1 MPDLLGI
8 SVSGLIAF
16 ERALATTSHNIA
28 NAATEGYVRQR
39 TDFAAREPQ
48 GFGSGFIGRGV
59 DVTSVRRL
67 ISQFSASQ
75 LRYANS
81 DLGGAQAFADL
92 AVRVDTLLG
101 EAGTDITASMQQ
113 FFSAVQDVAT
123 NPSSLAARQV
133 MLARAGSVAD
143 RFRSASQQ
151 LDRIQDDARTQIR
164 AGVDE
169 VTRLA
174 AGIATLNGDITAATS
189 AMGGQPPNDLLDE
202 RDRLLTRLSEFVN
215 VSVVDADDGAV
226 NVFIGSGQTLVL
238 GSIASSLSAA
248 PAAGDASWLEVRFRD
263 GGGEQVINSA
273 ITGGELGGLLEAH
286 AGLLEGVRQQLGLTA
301 TALAVAANEQQAAG
315 FDLDGAFGAALFSV
329 AAPRASADAGNTGT
343 AVLSASVAD
352 LATLTGED
360 YLLQFDGSAWS
371 ARRESDGTAVAVT
384 GTGTALDPL
393 GFGGLSVV
401 VGAGAAAGDRFALQS
416 AGAAAGSLAV
426 TLADPRGIAAAAPLR
441 TAAVAGNRGNGTISA
456 GEVVDAADAALLDDV
471 EIEFLDANTYS
482 VNGAGSFAWVAGA
495 EIQVNGWSVRISG
508 QPVAGDRFRV
518 EENTGGTGD
527 NRNALLLASLQGRG
541 VIAGGTVSIADSAS
555 ALVSRVGAL
564 SAEAETTAAARQTLQ
579 ANAKNTLLAQSGVNL
594 DEEAAEMLKWQQAY
608 QAAAQAITIADSMF
622 RTLLAA
628 TQR

>member
-59 DVTSVRRL
+59 DVTTVRRL

-81 DLGGAQAFADL
+81 DLGGSRAFADL

-101 EAGTDITASMQQ
+101 EAGTDITASLQQ
-113 FFSAVQDVAT
+113 FFAAVQDVAT
-123 NPSSLAARQV
+123 NPTSLAARQV
-133 MLARAGSVAD
+133 MLARANSVAD

-151 LDRIQDDARTQIR
+151 LDQIQQDARTQVR
-164 AGVDE
+164 TGVDE

-174 AGIATLNGDITAATS
+174 SGIAKLNGDITSATS

-202 RDRLLTRLSEFVN
+202 RDRLLTRLSELVN

-238 GSIASSLSAA
+238 GSLASSLTAV
-248 PAAGDASWLEVRFRD
+248 PAAADASWLEIRFRD
-263 GGGEQVINSA
+263 GATEQVINSS

-301 TALAVAANEQQAAG
+301 TALAEAANAQQAAG
-315 FDLDGAFGAALFSV
+315 FDLDGRFGAALFTV
-329 AAPRASADAGNTGT
+329 TGPRIAAASGNAGT
-343 AVLSASVAD
+343 AVLAASVDD
-352 LATLTGED
+352 LAALTGED
-360 YLLQFDGSAWS
+360 YLLQYDGSAWS
-371 ARRESDGTAVAVT
+371 VRRESDGTAVAVT

-393 GFGGLSVV
+393 RFGGLAVV
-401 VGAGAAAGDRFALQS
+401 TGAGAAAGDRFALQS
-416 AGAAAGSLAV
+416 AGGAGGSLAV
-426 TLADPRGIAAAAPLR
+426 TLADPRGIAAAAPVR
-441 TAAVAGNRGNGTISA
+441 TSSVAGNRGNGVISA
-456 GEVVDAADAALLDDV
+456 GEVIDAADSALLDDV

-482 VNGAGSFAWVAGA
+482 VNGAGSFAYVPGT
-495 EIQVNGWSVRISG
+495 EIQANGWSVRIDG

-527 NRNALLLASLQGRG
+527 NRNALLLASLQQRG
-541 VIAGGTVSIADSAS
+541 VIAGGSVSIGDSAS

-564 SAEAETTAAARQTLQ
+564 SAEAETAAAARQTLQ

>member
-48 GFGSGFIGRGV
+48 GYGSGFIGRGV
-59 DVTSVRRL
+59 DVTTVRRL

-101 EAGTDITASMQQ
+101 EAGTDITASLQQ
-113 FFSAVQDVAT
+113 FFAAVQDVAT
-123 NPSSLAARQV
+123 NPNSLAARQV
-133 MLARAGSVAD
+133 MLARANSVAD

-151 LDRIQDDARTQIR
+151 LDRIQQDAKTQIR
-164 AGVDE
+164 SGVDE

-174 AGIATLNGDITAATS
+174 AGIAKLNGDITTATS
-189 AMGGQPPNDLLDE
+189 AMNGQPPNDLLDE
-202 RDRLLTRLSEFVN
+202 RDRLLTRLSELVN
-215 VSVVDADDGAV
+215 VSVVDAGDGAV

-238 GSIASSLSAA
+238 GSLASSLTAA
-248 PAAGDASWLEVRFRD
+248 PAAADASWLEIRFRD

-301 TALAVAANEQQAAG
+301 TALAAAVNAQQGAG
-315 FDLDGAFGAALFSV
+315 FDLDGQFGAALFSV
-329 AAPRASADAGNTGT
+329 ASPRVTAVAGNAG
-343 AVLSASVAD
+343 AAALSATVDD
-352 LATLTGED
+352 LATLTGEN
-360 YLLQFDGSAWS
+360 YLLQYDGSAWS
-371 ARRESDGTAVAVT
+371 VRRESDGSAVAAT
-384 GTGTALDPL
+384 GAGTALDPL
-393 GFGGLSVV
+393 RFGGLALVAGV
-401 VGAGAAAGDRFALQS
+401 GAAAGDRFVLQS
-416 AGAAAGSLAV
+416 AGGAAGSLAV
-426 TLADPRGIAAAAPLR
+426 TLTDPRGIAAAAPIR

-456 GEVVDAADAALLDDV
+456 GEVIDAADAALLDDV
-471 EIEFLDANTYS
+471 EIAFLDANTYS
-482 VNGAGSFAWVAGA
+482 VNGAGAFAWAPGE
-495 EIQVNGWSVRISG
+495 EIQANGWSVRISG
-508 QPVAGDRFRV
+508 QPAAGDRFRV

-527 NRNALLLASLQGRG
+527 NRNALRLAALQDLG
-541 VIAGGTVSIADSAS
+541 VIAGGSVSIADSAS

-564 SAEAETTAAARQTLQ
+564 AAEAETTAAARQTLQ
-579 ANAKNTLLAQSGVNL
+579 ASAKNTLLAQSGVNL
-594 DEEAAEMLKWQQAY
+594 DEEATEMLKWQQAY
-608 QAAAQAITIADSMF
+608 QAAAQAISVADSMF